1 MYDAIKCIGEK
12 EETIKE
18 YIQLQTKEIVK
29 LDNSKTYFEGTNLYF
44 EVDRENYEL
53 LSEQNIKNNF
63 KAVPQ
68 HTTKILN

>member
-1 MYDAIKCIGEK
+1 YDAIKCIGEN
-12 EETIKE
+12 EDTIKE

-29 LDNSKTYFEGTNLYF
+29 LDNSKTYFDGTNIYF
-44 EVDRENYEL
+44 EIDRENDEL
-53 LSEQNIKNNF
+53 LTEQNIKNIF